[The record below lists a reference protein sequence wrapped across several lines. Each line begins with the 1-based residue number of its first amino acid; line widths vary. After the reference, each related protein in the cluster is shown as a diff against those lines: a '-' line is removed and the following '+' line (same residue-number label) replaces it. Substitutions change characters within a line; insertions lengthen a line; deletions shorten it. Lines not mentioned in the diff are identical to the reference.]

1 MARVKLLRVN
11 QVAEILSADKKT
23 VYRWITDGVIP
34 ALEIGRSKR
43 VVEED
48 LIVVIQKLR
57 EKHGFDNGFVY
68 PSLFEKK

>member
-23 VYRWITDGVIP
+23 IYRWIESGVIP
-34 ALEIGRSKR
+34 ALEIGKSKR

-48 LIVVIQKLR
+48 LIFVIQKLR
-57 EKHGFDNGFVY
+57 DKHGLDNGFVY
-68 PSLFEKK
+68 PPLSEEK